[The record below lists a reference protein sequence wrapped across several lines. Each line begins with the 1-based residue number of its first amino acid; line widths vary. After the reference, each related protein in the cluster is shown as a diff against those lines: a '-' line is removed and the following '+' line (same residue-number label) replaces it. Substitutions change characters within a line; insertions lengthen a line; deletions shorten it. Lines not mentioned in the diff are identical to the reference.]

1 VTFTEA
7 WDLIGQSGSPVV
19 VGIFIALVFL
29 QLFSE
34 RVSKALG
41 PLLGAVGRWWHGR
54 EERQERQLQ
63 AELAAREETLGRR
76 ASFQLEDM
84 ERQLR
89 YFAEQMERFRTQAA
103 SREGELTAVHR
114 LLDATRRELGA
125 TQQELEAARREL
137 RELKNRVD
145 TGERLALLPPP
156 PPVRRPDD
164 GDDTA
169 RIYP

>member
-76 ASFQLEDM
+76 AGYQLDDM

-89 YFAEQMERFRTQAA
+89 YFADVVEKLRGENAA
-103 SREGELTAVHR
+103 LREELLTVHR
-114 LLDATRRELGA
+114 LLDDTRRGV
-125 TQQELEAARREL
+125 QEV
-137 RELKNRVD
+137 NRKID
-145 TGERLALLPPP
+145 TGERVALIPPP